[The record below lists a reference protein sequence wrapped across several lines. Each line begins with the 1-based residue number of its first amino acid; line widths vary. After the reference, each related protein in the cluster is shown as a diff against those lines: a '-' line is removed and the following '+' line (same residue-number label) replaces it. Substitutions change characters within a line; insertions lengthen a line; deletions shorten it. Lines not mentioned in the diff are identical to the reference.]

1 MSTTQAASSTAE
13 ASEQTPSQATK
24 TAVLSSTPN
33 HTSGPSIPPQNNLN
47 TSTNQKPDQAKQN
60 GSVASS
66 RRSDKVEPQ
75 PSRTAGS
82 SATPGPNPAQSG
94 KKKQKGGVSNLFS
107 FLNCCGGSR
116 DTSDVDLQ
124 EHAIPA
130 QRATKVQETQQVPV
144 KTQDVSAAES
154 STAESKDVSVEKI
167 GGTPY
172 ADLKSAGEPRTQ
184 EQAKSAQPSAIP
196 EGQSLATNEQSG
208 AEVTKQGEGTLS
220 SQAGSLD
227 TSSKPKSSVGIGG
240 DATTNVPLQG
250 ESIIHDRTPQQE
262 KIDTDIEMTEAPP
275 VDHTVTQETKGIGG
289 SKPDTTPPLPPPP
302 PIIQQQ
308 ESSGQ
313 PETPAADQTNVPN
326 DQQRWLL
333 PPVKAEHKGRK
344 CLVLDL
350 DETLVHSSFKVF
362 SFAID
367 GFLIRCGIA
376 YVFRFCT
383 KPISRYQ

>member
-13 ASEQTPSQATK
+13 ASEQVPQQATK
-24 TAVLSSTPN
+24 SAVLSSTPN
-33 HTSGPSIPPQNNLN
+33 HTSGSSTAPQNDLH

-60 GSVASS
+60 GSVASGP
-66 RRSDKVEPQ
+66 RSDKAEPQ
-75 PSRTAGS
+75 SSRTVGGS
-82 SATPGPNPAQSG
+82 NATPAPNPAQSG

-116 DTSDVDLQ
+116 DSGDVDLQ
-124 EHAIPA
+124 EHAIPT
-130 QRATKVQETQQVPV
+130 QKATKVQETQQVPL

-184 EQAKSAQPSAIP
+184 EQAKPAQPSAIP
-196 EGQSLATNEQSG
+196 EVQTPITNEQSG
-208 AEVTKQGEGTLS
+208 VEVTKQGEGTL
-220 SQAGSLD
+220 ANEPGSLD
-227 TSSKPKSSVGIGG
+227 TPGKPKSPVAIGG
-240 DATTNVPLQG
+240 DATTNVSLQG

-275 VDHTVTQETKGIGG
+275 VDHMVTQESKGIGG
-289 SKPDTTPPLPPPP
+289 SKTDTTPPLPPPP
-302 PIIQQQ
+302 PITQHQ

-326 DQQRWLL
+326 EQQRWLL
-333 PPVKAEHKGRK
+333 PPVKPEHKGRK

-350 DETLVHSSFKVF
+350 DETLVHSSFKVLLL
-362 SFAID
+362 A
-367 GFLIRCGIA
+367 G
-376 YVFRFCT
+376 
-383 KPISRYQ
+383 